1 MHNISNWWL
10 EIYLKQHKSFKYVKK
25 HGVVGKSRVGEKMQN
40 RELSRG
46 QSVDFYITSW
56 QWRMR
61 SRATHITHVK

>member
-25 HGVVGKSRVGEKMQN
+25 HGVVGKSHVGEKMQN

-46 QSVDFYITSW
+46 QS
-56 QWRMR
+56 
-61 SRATHITHVK
+61 AHA